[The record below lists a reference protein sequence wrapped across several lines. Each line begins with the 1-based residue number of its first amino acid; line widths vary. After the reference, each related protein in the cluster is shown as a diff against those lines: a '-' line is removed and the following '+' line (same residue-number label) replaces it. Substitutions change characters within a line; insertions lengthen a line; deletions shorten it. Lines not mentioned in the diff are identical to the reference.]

1 MNTANVLLDVETFGG
16 LQVKAGDTVLLERGA
31 RINKPWE
38 LLAFLLLNTDEPVT
52 NEQICEALW
61 EDDEVANPAGAL
73 KNAAYSLR
81 KQLAA
86 TGLPADCIITRDR
99 QYCWN
104 PATPVRLDVQ
114 ELFALHR
121 EGMEARDP
129 QQQLAACRRLLDLYS
144 GDFLPTL
151 AGRRW
156 VMPKASALRQRYLSA
171 VLHACDLLLGSG
183 VRGSAQEVLDIC
195 GRALLLEPLS
205 EELYLRHF
213 TALKQLDMKTA
224 ILNHYPIVSNL
235 FLDETGEVLGPELQS
250 IFRWAAEGTNTVDD
264 IHQIQRDLDE
274 ATRDDR
280 PIRGA
285 YFCPYEV
292 FKHMYHMVVRSAV
305 RVDNTVV
312 LLLVGLQSEN
322 GQALGKQETVRAMLQ
337 LREQIKNTLRK
348 GDVFSRYSRNQYV
361 LMLSVR
367 QAGDT
372 AVVAER
378 LLKSWRSCGA
388 SSGMRIDITS
398 GVPDPIV

>member
-86 TGLPADCIITRDR
+86 AGLPADCIITRDR

-171 VLHACDLLLGSG
+171 VLHACD
-183 VRGSAQEVLDIC
+183 
-195 GRALLLEPLS
+195 LLLEPLS

-322 GQALGKQETVRAMLQ
+322 GRARRRRDM
-337 LREQIKNTLRK
+337 
-348 GDVFSRYSRNQYV
+348 SRPFPPR
-361 LMLSVR
+361 
-367 QAGDT
+367 
-372 AVVAER
+372 
-378 LLKSWRSCGA
+378 
-388 SSGMRIDITS
+388 
-398 GVPDPIV
+398 

>member
-1 MNTANVLLDVETFGG
+1 MEKVLLQVETLGG
-16 LQVKAGDTVLLERGA
+16 LRIKAGEKVLLEQGA

-38 LLAFLLLNTDEPVT
+38 LLVFLLLNMDEPLT

-61 EDDEVANPAGAL
+61 EDGEVENPAGAL

-86 TGLPADCIITRDR
+86 AGLPADCVMTRDR
-99 QYCWN
+99 VYCWN
-104 PATPVRLDVQ
+104 PATPVQLDVQ
-114 ELFALHR
+114 TLNALYR
-121 EGMEARDP
+121 EGQSEPDP
-129 QQQLAACRRLLDLYS
+129 QRRLQICRTFLSRYF
-144 GDFLPTL
+144 GDFLPSL

-156 VMPKASALRQRYLSA
+156 VLPKASALSQKYLSA
-171 VLHACDLLLGSG
+171 VLHTCDLLLEESG
-183 VRGSAQEVLDIC
+183 RSNAQEVLDIC

-213 TALKQLDMKTA
+213 TALKRLHMKTA
-224 ILNHYPIVSNL
+224 ILNHYPIVANML
-235 FLDETGEVLGPELQS
+235 LDETGEVLGPELQN
-250 IFRWAAEGTNTVDD
+250 IFRWASEGTNTVDD
-264 IHQIQRDLDE
+264 IHQIQKDLDE

-312 LLLVGLQSEN
+312 LLLVGLQSIA
-322 GQALGKQETVRAMLQ
+322 GQPMSRQETTRVMLQ
-337 LREQIKNTLRK
+337 LREIIKNTLRK

-367 QAGDT
+367 HPGDGG
-372 AVVAER
+372 VVAER
-378 LLKSWRSCGA
+378 LLQGWRSSGLG
-388 SSGMRIDITS
+388 SSMRIHITS
-398 GVPDPIV
+398 GLPEPIV